1 MPPTVPPDA
10 KRGGSKGSHWPR
22 SASAASSS
30 ASGVPAR
37 AVTTSSVGS

>member
-1 MPPTVPPDA
+1 MPPTVPDVP
-10 KRGGSKGSHWPR
+10 KRGGSNGRHWPR

-30 ASGVPAR
+30 VSGVPPY